1 MSESS
6 SSALRDYIN
15 DSKRHRNMK
24 LFETTLES
32 MMRRAIS
39 VKETM
44 PNRLSYMKT
53 ISAVQ
58 DSIALSQELARM
70 EDEINKS
77 GLEPEKRKEVIKTLR
92 FLEENKVTGSPKYEY
107 LKNIIWDQQ
116 IMKESMME
124 RAKDLKTYTN
134 EQLDKFE
141 KSDTGKSFFEY
152 LRKNGKQFNKTSR
165 KIENQENVP
174 V

>member
-1 MSESS
+1 V
-6 SSALRDYIN
+6 Y
-15 DSKRHRNMK
+15 KR
-24 LFETTLES
+24 
-32 MMRRAIS
+32 
-39 VKETM
+39 
-44 PNRLSYMKT
+44 
-53 ISAVQ
+53 Q
-58 DSIALSQELARM
+58 
-70 EDEINKS
+70 